1 MEKSALE
8 TKECGSYDDY
18 GLKPGSGC
26 DHDGD
31 ENENEV
37 MRVRTRKRRESP
49 NKKNGGGT
57 RLSQSRGEPTTN
69 GHR

>member
-49 NKKNGGGT
+49 NN
-57 RLSQSRGEPTTN
+57 
-69 GHR
+69 